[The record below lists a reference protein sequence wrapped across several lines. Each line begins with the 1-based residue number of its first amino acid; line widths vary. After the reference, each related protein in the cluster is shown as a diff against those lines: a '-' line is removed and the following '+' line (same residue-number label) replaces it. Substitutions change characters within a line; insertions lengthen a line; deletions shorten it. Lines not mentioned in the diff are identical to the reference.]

1 MIITQTTLI
10 TSVLKYMG
18 VLLFFFIYGPQL
30 HITKLLKSFVRVTIS
45 FKSLHG
51 LGVIMYLHWLSCLY
65 KLVSTSNLAVKF
77 DLPAPGVSLFPQLF
91 T

>member
-30 HITKLLKSFVRVTIS
+30 KSFIRVTIS